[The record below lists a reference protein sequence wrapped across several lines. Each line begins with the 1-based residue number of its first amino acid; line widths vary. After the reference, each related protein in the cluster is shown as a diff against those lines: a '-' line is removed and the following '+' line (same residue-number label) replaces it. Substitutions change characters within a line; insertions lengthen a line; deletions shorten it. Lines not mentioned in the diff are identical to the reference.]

1 MVEVYVF
8 KTSVKKKDLNELED
22 ILNSILPNSR
32 WNFDLE
38 DCDNIL
44 RIESETDISQL
55 TCSRLKD
62 KGYFCKEL
70 E

>member
-1 MVEVYVF
+1 MVYVF
-8 KTSVKKKDLNELED
+8 KTSIENKKQIKSISKNLNQIQD
-22 ILNSILPNSR
+22 IKR

-44 RIESETDISQL
+44 RIVAEKNVSKTVCELLDTFNH
-55 TCSRLKD
+55 TCV
-62 KGYFCKEL
+62 EL